1 MADAW
6 TVKDCLVYVR
16 NVKHVSVCRLS
27 VWPGF
32 VRVRWILSACARCQV
47 PVCKASML
55 VLLFEIVSA
64 H

>member
-6 TVKDCLVYVR
+6 TVKGCLVYVR
-16 NVKHVSVCRLS
+16 NVKHVSVSS

-47 PVCKASML
+47 PVCVKRACWL
-55 VLLFEIVSA
+55 YYFL
-64 H
+64 